1 MCTGTCYSAIEEIF
15 VMYFYEWKFKK
26 MFLSLCVILRILLAR
41 LKFRALCLSFS
52 FSLCVCMCSFSSCC
66 CCSTYLSP
74 FSFFSS
80 YEAVTGALKVSSK
93 MLWHSYCN
101 STFKAVKLPA
111 SDFPLKPLAA
121 VYVSPVITH
130 KGTPFIFEMFAAKSG
145 TNLNVEKYF
154 LTNVCV
160 KLPPSGFKSSMPEKR
175 LLMYSLCSHAAHI
188 CCAMSSICACVVFV
202 GVNGE

>member
-1 MCTGTCYSAIEEIF
+1 MS
-15 VMYFYEWKFKK
+15 MYFHRATKVLRTMSLFF
-26 MFLSLCVILRILLAR
+26 MFV
-41 LKFRALCLSFS
+41 
-52 FSLCVCMCSFSSCC
+52 C

-74 FSFFSS
+74 FFLSF
-80 YEAVTGALKVSSK
+80 YEVVTGALKLSSK
-93 MLWHSYCN
+93 ILWHSYCN

-111 SDFPLKPLAA
+111 SDFPLNPLAA

-154 LTNVCV
+154 FTNVCV
-160 KLPPSGFKSSMPEKR
+160 KLPPSGFKSSMPSNKR
-175 LLMYSLCSHAAHI
+175 LMYSLCSQAAHI
-188 CCAMSSICACVVFV
+188 CCAMSAICACVVLV